1 MISPEVL
8 NAPTKDAAW
17 VQKMDISTVSS
28 DLFLMTKQ
36 SEFNLFTGPF
46 RLGITPSGAAMLSYK
61 TNTFCRSR
69 GNAALTLRVI
79 HNTDCRG
86 SCVFLLF
93 SIFECLLSI
102 TPSEIL
108 KFYISTRNPSSAEN
122 HSAQKKL
129 HRPRSRLV
137 HTLDHRD

>member
-1 MISPEVL
+1 
-8 NAPTKDAAW
+8 
-17 VQKMDISTVSS
+17 MDISTVSS

-36 SEFNLFTGPF
+36 SEFNLSTGPF

-61 TNTFCRSR
+61 TNTFCRSK
-69 GNAALTLRVI
+69 GNAAFTLRDI
-79 HNTDCRG
+79 HNTDCWG

-122 HSAQKKL
+122 HSAQKQNYIDLEAYVIFIWSTHWTIGTNQKCINW
-129 HRPRSRLV
+129 
-137 HTLDHRD
+137 DRDCNF